1 MEGETVV
8 IVGGIMVHKGLLGFL
23 PAVIVAAC
31 GSFVADQIFFLLGRR
46 FRNHA
51 FVQKAQQKPAFARAL
66 EIFDKH
72 PALFVFAFRFIY
84 GLRTVS
90 PIAIGTT
97 RLPAR
102 TFLIVNAIAA
112 AVWGVTFISAGY
124 FFGHA
129 IEKAVG
135 RFSPSPGTV
144 IAIVAGVAVIA
155 GIVLLVR
162 RRRAERAEQTGV
174 SRTARDAAACGP
186 PAPAPSSLPQPEH
199 RESRR
204 TDRDDPL

>member
-1 MEGETVV
+1 MV
-8 IVGGIMVHKGLLGFL
+8 IIGGIMVHKGLLAFV
-23 PAVIVAAC
+23 PAVIAATC

-46 FRNHA
+46 FRDHA
-51 FVQKAQQKPAFARAL
+51 FVRKAQQKPAFAKAL

-102 TFLIVNAIAA
+102 TFLLVNAVAA

-129 IEKAVG
+129 IEKAMG
-135 RFSPSPGTV
+135 RFSPSPGMV
-144 IAIVAGVAVIA
+144 VAIVVVVAVIA

-162 RRRAERAEQTGV
+162 RRLAERGEQAGV
-174 SRTARDAAACGP
+174 SRTAPDAATCGP
-186 PAPAPSSLPQPEH
+186 PAPAPSSLPQPEP

-204 TDRDDPL
+204 TDRADPS